1 MVSGLNQCLNHQYL
15 LSLMRKTKVYGF
27 LKKSFVKTT
36 QVVPNV
42 SNVLWLT
49 LQDSSL
55 HLTSHNSF
63 IVLLAKTHVLQA
75 LHKQS
80 DMTIKSCTF
89 VNCSCLGTFI
99 GNKSVSGF
107 LLQ

>member
-1 MVSGLNQCLNHQYL
+1 
-15 LSLMRKTKVYGF
+15 MRKTKVYGF
-27 LKKSFVKTT
+27 LKKSCVKTT

-42 SNVLWLT
+42 SSVLWLT

-55 HLTSHNSF
+55 HWTCHNSF
-63 IVLLAKTHVLQA
+63 IDLLAKTHVLQA
-75 LHKQS
+75 LYKQS
-80 DMTIKSCTF
+80 DMTVKSRTF
-89 VNCSCLGTFI
+89 VSCSCLATFI